1 MHSRKEFIDDIA
13 MTLGGY
19 VAEVMIFDDLTTG
32 PSNDLQVVAN
42 LARDMV
48 TKYGMSDKLGA
59 VAFEGSGGRLI
70 GGGVGEDRGYSP
82 DVAKSIDEEVSKLI
96 SKGMETAKEILSQ
109 NRKALDAISMRLL
122 EVETLEREE
131 YEAIL
136 KAEGVEIKDFY
147 RDQRLEEER
156 IGDPTRA
163 IEFDADHMKGKE
175 V

>member
-1 MHSRKEFIDDIA
+1 
-13 MTLGGY
+13 
-19 VAEVMIFDDLTTG
+19 
-32 PSNDLQVVAN
+32 
-42 LARDMV
+42 
-48 TKYGMSDKLGA
+48 
-59 VAFEGSGGRLI
+59 AFEGSGGRLI

-82 DVAKSIDEEVSKLI
+82 DVAKAIDEEVSKLI